1 MSHYAPLSLQLD
13 IARGTRIRFAH
24 NPCGRV
30 IVFVHGFT
38 NNPDNTWVDFPM
50 MAPGRANCS
59 GADLVFYQYDCLKT
73 QPTSSAGVL
82 RQFLQLLWRDAP
94 AISNA
99 VLPPAAHR
107 PASFRYQTLTLVA
120 HSLGAVVTRYAMVA
134 AILADPNPDPWVSQS
149 KLILFAP
156 AHKGAAITKLGVE
169 CLSGLPVIGAY
180 LNPLISVLKLA
191 YPPLRALEPG
201 SQVLED
207 LERRC
212 TEIRKTPAGASLRAA
227 HVVWGQH
234 DKVVE
239 NLMFADDPTSEV
251 FIGKSHSDVCKPSP
265 QFTRP
270 LEILE
275 SHL

>member
-38 NNPDNTWVDFPM
+38 LKPHNTWVDFPM
-50 MAPGRANCS
+50 LAPGLPKCH
-59 GADLVFYQYDCLKT
+59 GADLVFYQYNCLTT
-73 QPTSSAGVL
+73 QPTSSGGVL
-82 RQFLQLLWRDAP
+82 RQFMQLLWQDAA

-99 VLPPAAHR
+99 VLPSTVHR
-107 PASFRYQTLTLVA
+107 PAGFRYQSLTLVA
-120 HSLGAVVTRYAMVA
+120 HSLGAVVTRYAMVSA
-134 AILADPNPDPWVSQS
+134 LLANPNPDPWVSQT

-156 AHKGAAITKLGVE
+156 AHKGAAITRLGAE
-169 CLSGLPVIGAY
+169 GLTNLPGIGTLLTPITAAF
-180 LNPLISVLKLA
+180 KLA
-191 YPPLRALEPG
+191 CPPLRALEPG
-201 SQVLED
+201 SQVLEE

-212 TEIRKTPAGASLRAA
+212 TEIRKTHAGASLRAA

-234 DKVVE
+234 DNVVE

-251 FIGKSHSDVCKPSP
+251 IIGKGHSNVCKPSP
-265 QFTRP
+265 HFTRP